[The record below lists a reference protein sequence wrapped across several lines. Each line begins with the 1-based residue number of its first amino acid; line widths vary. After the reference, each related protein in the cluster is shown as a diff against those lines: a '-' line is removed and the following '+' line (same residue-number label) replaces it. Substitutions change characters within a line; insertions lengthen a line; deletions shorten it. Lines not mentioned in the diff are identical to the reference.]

1 MSQEDCL
8 EQGFSPRLSRVAAG
22 VGFLL
27 FLGTLEYFFGPWV
40 TLAIMALPV
49 LIPLL
54 LAMPKSSRKRR
65 ILKSVASSVDI
76 GSFFMERLM
85 TVSRVSEND

>member
-1 MSQEDCL
+1 M

-27 FLGTLEYFFGPWV
+27 FLGTLAYFFGPWV

-49 LIPLL
+49 LITLL
-54 LAMPKSSRKRR
+54 LAIAMPKSSRKRR
-65 ILKSVASSVDI
+65 ILKLVASSVDL
-76 GSFFMERLM
+76 GSFFMERLDDHFE
-85 TVSRVSEND
+85 SLGKRLRR